1 VLEVGNKIKELK
13 RTHEWFLE
21 LASHS
26 PAMHEHL
33 KYDILTVKHGIQM
46 AEDSQAELEKWDVR
60 NIRQGHI
67 TDPFVGY
74 RRQVIITTE
83 DDFELIRPFFSQLR

>member
-1 VLEVGNKIKELK
+1 MEKYEADKVLEVGNKIKELK

-33 KYDILTVKHGIQM
+33 KYDILTVKHGDIFLPVVTQFESIQ
-46 AEDSQAELEKWDVR
+46 SHL
-60 NIRQGHI
+60 
-67 TDPFVGY
+67 
-74 RRQVIITTE
+74 
-83 DDFELIRPFFSQLR
+83 LLL

>member
-1 VLEVGNKIKELK
+1 LINGFLRLSAVVLALSVTEAIPPSKYEADKVLEVGNKIKELK

-33 KYDILTVKHGIQM
+33 KYDILTVKHGIQ
-46 AEDSQAELEKWDVR
+46 
-60 NIRQGHI
+60 IRS
-67 TDPFVGY
+67 PFG
-74 RRQVIITTE
+74 I
-83 DDFELIRPFFSQLR
+83 

>member
-1 VLEVGNKIKELK
+1 
-13 RTHEWFLE
+13 
-21 LASHS
+21 
-26 PAMHEHL
+26 
-33 KYDILTVKHGIQM
+33 M

-60 NIRQGHI
+60 NIRQGLI

-83 DDFELIRPFFSQLR
+83 DD